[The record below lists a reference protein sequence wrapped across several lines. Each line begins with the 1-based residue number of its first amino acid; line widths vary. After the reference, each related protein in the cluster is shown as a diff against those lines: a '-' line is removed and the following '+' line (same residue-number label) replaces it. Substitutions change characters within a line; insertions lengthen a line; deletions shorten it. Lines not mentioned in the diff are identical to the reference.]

1 MLKAATDP
9 AQCRGTN
16 AEGKPCSA
24 RAQPG
29 RKWCQWHDPA
39 REAERAQWRSQ
50 GGKARSTR
58 NTAERELKRYAT
70 DMGSLRGT
78 LFHVLKRVESGDL
91 EPNVGNSIA
100 TIVRAIVAV
109 SQSVEVEERLAA
121 LEQRAGIQSVA

>member
-1 MLKAATDP
+1 MAKVATDP
-9 AQCRGTN
+9 AQCQGTN

-29 RKWCQWHDPA
+29 REWCQWHDPA

-58 NTAERELKRYAT
+58 NSAARELRKYAT

-78 LFHVLKRVESGDL
+78 LFHVLKRVEGGDL

-100 TIVRAIVAV
+100 TIAKAIVAI
-109 SQSVEVEERLAA
+109 SQAVEVEERLAQ
-121 LEQRAGIQSVA
+121 LEQRAGLQVSA

>member
-1 MLKAATDP
+1 MPKAATDP

-16 AEGKPCSA
+16 AAGKPCSA

-29 RKWCQWHDPA
+29 RAWCQWHDPA

-58 NTAERELKRYAT
+58 NTAARELKRYPT

-78 LFHVLKRVESGDL
+78 LFHVLKRVEGGDL
-91 EPNVGNSIA
+91 EPKRYAAYRPSKRHSGPLPS
-100 TIVRAIVAV
+100 RA
-109 SQSVEVEERLAA
+109 QPHRLTWTP
-121 LEQRAGIQSVA
+121 

>member
-1 MLKAATDP
+1 MANTPTDP

-16 AEGKPCSA
+16 AAGKPCSA
-24 RAQPG
+24 HAQPG
-29 RKWCQWHDPA
+29 RGWCQWHDPA

-58 NTAERELKRYAT
+58 NTAARELKRYPT

-78 LFHVLKRVESGDL
+78 LFHVLKRVEDGDL

-100 TIVRAIVAV
+100 TIARAIVTV
-109 SQSVEVEERLAA
+109 SQSVDVEERLAA
-121 LEQRAGIQSVA
+121 LEQRAGIQGVA

>member
-1 MLKAATDP
+1 MPNAATDP

-16 AEGKPCSA
+16 AAGKPCSA
-24 RAQPG
+24 HAQPG
-29 RKWCQWHDPA
+29 RAWCQWHDPA

-58 NTAERELKRYAT
+58 NTAAREIKRYAV

-78 LFHVLKRVESGDL
+78 LFHVLKRIEAGDL

-100 TIVRAIVAV
+100 TIARAIVTV
-109 SQSVEVEERLAA
+109 SQSVEVEERLTQ
-121 LEQRAGIQSVA
+121 LEQRAGMKVSA